1 MIARPLPYALT
12 PFQAALDSL
21 VARVSTGVAPSGELK
36 TAAGDARDLFE
47 SMVAGNP
54 PDRTPA
60 DVWTGRYDG
69 RRLTVSGPRVTA
81 LASFEGAALASLVL
95 DFPAGSFDLAV
106 DPAGARVLVIDAA
119 GATLAHYRFGADG
132 SVHDE
137 NAPPPVLGID
147 DLFAPPPAGVQEA
160 VEKVAPAP
168 QAPPAPEKQWYYVA
182 DGKPEGP
189 LPESDLREKLASL
202 PPATLVWNEELPEW
216 KSAEAAGVAPAPLPA
231 VAVPAAIPPPPA
243 APEPEPRKWELASLT
258 GAAGPW
264 RLSGE
269 VRIGRSQECEIC
281 LADGMASRVHAFV
294 REQPDG
300 FWIAD
305 NSSLNGTEVN
315 GARVDNPV
323 RLSGADTIRVGD
335 TELVF
340 RPVQEAV
347 VAAVAEPGPRPVERD
362 AAPAFAPPAPAMAEP
377 AAPLFAEWPAPLPP
391 EPPASIFEEVRVP
404 EPAGGLKFCSD
415 CGGRNHG
422 DSIFCVHCGR
432 RLGA

>member
-36 TAAGDARDLFE
+36 AAAGDARDLFE

-147 DLFAPPPAGVQEA
+147 DLFAPPPAGVTGSGGGSGA
-160 VEKVAPAP
+160 RPP
-168 QAPPAPEKQWYYVA
+168 GSPAPEKQWYYVA

-189 LPESDLREKLASL
+189 LAGIGPAREAGIASAGH
-202 PPATLVWNEELPEW
+202 PGVERRP
-216 KSAEAAGVAPAPLPA
+216 AGVEERGSSRSRPGAATGGGGSEL
-231 VAVPAAIPPPPA
+231 AVPAPPA

-300 FWIAD
+300 FWISD
-305 NSSLNGTEVN
+305 NGSLNGTDVN
-315 GARVDNPV
+315 GARVENPV

-340 RPVQEAV
+340 RAVEEAV
-347 VAAVAEPGPRPVERD
+347 VAAVAESAPRPWSGIRRPFLR
-362 AAPAFAPPAPAMAEP
+362 APRPQWRSPPRRSSPNR
-377 AAPLFAEWPAPLPP
+377 PP
-391 EPPASIFEEVRVP
+391 HCRWSPRRRFSTRFPRLKRRV
-404 EPAGGLKFCSD
+404 D
-415 CGGRNHG
+415 
-422 DSIFCVHCGR
+422 
-432 RLGA
+432 